1 MGGIDGEVSI
11 WWELWLATPK
21 DEWQVHFLWWHILK
35 ITCWGQRGDVG
46 EGAGTQKLV
55 STVFDGAGGGEWKAG
70 RRQMAKQEAEGWAV
84 TAEQE
89 KDKLKAV
96 QVFGAAATPEG
107 DDFSQHVYSSAQ
119 LLLSEG
125 GLTFRSH
132 KIIQVGEGLLRS
144 SSLCYLLLFILSASS
159 D

>member
-1 MGGIDGEVSI
+1 M
-11 WWELWLATPK
+11 
-21 DEWQVHFLWWHILK
+21 
-35 ITCWGQRGDVG
+35 
-46 EGAGTQKLV
+46 
-55 STVFDGAGGGEWKAG
+55 
-70 RRQMAKQEAEGWAV
+70 

-107 DDFSQHVYSSAQ
+107 NDFSQHVYSSAQ